1 MNEDQDFARSRQ
13 QTFEKLVAVQGH
25 VNGLRKMKGHIL
37 SQRKCQRNSNAFQY
51 TAKCYW

>member
-1 MNEDQDFARSRQ
+1 MNEDQDFARNRQ

-37 SQRKCQRNSNAFQY
+37 SQRNSNAFQY
-51 TAKCYW
+51 TAKCY